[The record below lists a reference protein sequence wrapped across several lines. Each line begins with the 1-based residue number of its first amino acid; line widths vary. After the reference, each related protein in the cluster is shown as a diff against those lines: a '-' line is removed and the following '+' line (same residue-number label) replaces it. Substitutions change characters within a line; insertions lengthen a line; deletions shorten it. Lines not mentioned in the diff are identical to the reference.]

1 MKAFV
6 LNYIGDREVTFMMIL
21 DNAMYFR
28 HGEVLRRDD
37 EQRDTLAKDVSGILR
52 EYEEQGI
59 VVRNEHNFYY
69 RKDLR
74 CATNAV
80 NTPKE

>member
-6 LNYIGDREVTFMMIL
+6 LDYIGDREVTFMMIL

-28 HGEVLRRDD
+28 HGEVLRHGDAQRDD
-37 EQRDTLAKDVSGILR
+37 LAKELSGILQ
-52 EYEEQGI
+52 EHETQGS
-59 VVRNEHNFYY
+59 VSRNEHNFYY

-74 CATNAV
+74 CAINAE
-80 NTPKE
+80 NMPKE